1 MIYLLIILVAVKYRD
16 VLTDMVYTQDEL
28 DDEVDEI
35 LKPGAG
41 IEYQESSKR
50 DHLRVVK

>member
-16 VLTDMVYTQDEL
+16 VLTDIVYTKAEL

-41 IEYQESSKR
+41 LDYQPPRRER
-50 DHLRVVK
+50 HLRSVK

>member
-1 MIYLLIILVAVKYRD
+1 MIYLLIVILAVKYRD
-16 VLTDMVYTQDEL
+16 VLTDLVYTKAEL

-41 IEYQESSKR
+41 IDWQPPKR
-50 DHLRVVK
+50 ERHLRVVK